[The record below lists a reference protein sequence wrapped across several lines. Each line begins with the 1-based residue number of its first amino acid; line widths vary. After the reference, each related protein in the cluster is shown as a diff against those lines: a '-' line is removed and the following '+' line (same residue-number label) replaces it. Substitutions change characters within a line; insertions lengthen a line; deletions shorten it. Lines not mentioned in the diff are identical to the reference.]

1 MATIKQRITNCL
13 WFDSEAED
21 AAKLYTSIFKNS
33 SIGAI
38 TRFGKEGFEFHRKPE
53 GSVMTVSFYLDGQE
67 FLGLNGGPRFQFN
80 EAMSLIV
87 NCENQAEI
95 DHYWYKLSDGGKEG
109 QCGWLTDKFGVSW
122 QVVPVNWIEMM
133 NNPDKKRTSK
143 VMEKVFQMKKFQLDI
158 LEKAFNDQ

>member
-21 AAKLYTSIFKNS
+21 AAKLYTSIFRNS

-38 TRFGKEGFEFHRKPE
+38 TRFGKEGFEFHGKPE

-67 FLGLNGGPRFQFN
+67 FLGLNGGPLFKFN

-87 NCENQAEI
+87 NCKNQAEI
-95 DHYWYKLSDGGKEG
+95 DHYWYKLSEGGKEG

-122 QVVPVNWIEMM
+122 QVVPVDWIEMM
-133 NNPDKKRTSK
+133 NNPDKKRTGK

-158 LEKAFNDQ
+158 LEQAFNNQ

>member
-1 MATIKQRITNCL
+1 MAPINQRITNCL
-13 WFDSEAED
+13 WFNNEAED
-21 AAKLYTSIFKNS
+21 AAKLYTSIFRNS
-33 SIGAI
+33 SLGAI

-67 FLGLNGGPRFQFN
+67 FLGLNGGPLFKFN

-87 NCENQAEI
+87 NCENQDEI
-95 DHYWYKLSDGGKEG
+95 DHYWYKLSEGGKEG
-109 QCGWLTDKFGVSW
+109 QCGWLTDRFGVSW
-122 QVVPVNWIEMM
+122 QVVPVNWIAMM

-158 LEKAFNDQ
+158 LEKAFNE